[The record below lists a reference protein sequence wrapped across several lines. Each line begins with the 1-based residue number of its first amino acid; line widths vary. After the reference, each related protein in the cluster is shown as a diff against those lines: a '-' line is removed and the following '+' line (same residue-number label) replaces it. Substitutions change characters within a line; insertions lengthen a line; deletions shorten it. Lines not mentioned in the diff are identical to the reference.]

1 LISQLHPAKDE
12 KPRKFKETRQPTA
25 LLKMSSIEHAIKKKS
40 STDKKSTISAT
51 SIDYLRKS
59 KEDMYI

>member
-1 LISQLHPAKDE
+1 
-12 KPRKFKETRQPTA
+12 
-25 LLKMSSIEHAIKKKS
+25 MSSIEHAIKKKS